1 MREILKKLLNTYGA
15 TGREDAIRRT
25 IREMV
30 EPYVDEIEEDAL
42 GNLICIRRD
51 KGRRHDPESRKSVLS
66 PAGRTA
72 AKLHDH
78 GYR

>member
-42 GNLICIRRD
+42 GNLVRFVLLPGQRFD
-51 KGRRHDPESRKSVLS
+51 TGDVPPDVEHDGRRS
-66 PAGRTA
+66 GM
-72 AKLHDH
+72 
-78 GYR
+78 